1 MIQSIFILPLI
12 LSLTRADSFLRLCH
26 QDHPIDSTIV
36 PDCVSRSARQELRE
50 LTEEERT
57 WVVDAFRKERAVAPR
72 QKWENIL
79 DPPGVYQLI
88 QRLDTRLSSRHLSLP
103 YWDTSI
109 ELRLAHPGDSILF
122 HPSFL
127 LRSRRRR
134 DRRLNPLVRP
144 KTRFERRI
152 RNPRDDKITRRL
164 QSQRTRKLLKAI
176 RRDKQSELLFLLFEM
191 GDLFTRISTPLICPS
206 SSPHIS
212 CSSNSS
218 LPLPKLSPSSRCS
231 DSLPRDICYQSHC
244 ISDLCTVVIDS
255 PIPTVPRTTVL
266 PTTIELET
274 TLIAYS
280 SNETESDNS
289 THVDLYSVNGVSTL
303 SDEVTLLLSSHEV
316 TTPTSATIPIKRH
329 KQNGWYRFKPNKETS
344 TTAAPRK
351 REKASCTNL
360 ELKYS
365 SRSFDKHQTIAM
377 KISHPLHLYSTP
389 KEN

>member
-26 QDHPIDSTIV
+26 QYSLDNLINI
-36 PDCVSRSARQELRE
+36 R
-50 LTEEERT
+50 
-57 WVVDAFRKERAVAPR
+57 ERAVAPR

-176 RRDKQSELLFLLFEM
+176 RRDKQ
-191 GDLFTRISTPLICPS
+191 ICPS